1 MLKIK
6 NKAQPGFVILASTL
20 GIFVTVSF
28 FAFYLARFSSNESN
42 AGGNYIM
49 DIKARNLANTGIE
62 HGLQIVK
69 SSFSSFSSPVIGNF
83 NNGSYKVSLNTSVDE
98 NGSNLQYNHYGLLK
112 SEAEIGGVKRNA
124 RLIMSSYPDAFNL
137 AFYGGNTDGI
147 SFSTSST
154 INGDIYF
161 NGNIGS
167 ANLTSGKIAYTSIT
181 NPNGNSVFHGYP
193 LVDFP
198 NLDNSF
204 YQSLLS
210 TIDEY
215 YNSSSE
221 PMLIFDG
228 NNDYAAIQGLNYY
241 GSNAIAKLT
250 VSAWVKVPPDGGDW
264 AVVDFDRSEYYNC
277 VVGVPNGSASG
288 EGDRVGFHTRSTAN
302 GIKDMWGSTNIR
314 DNKWH
319 HIVWVYNNQEVY
331 DKKIYIDGQLDG
343 QQNAYPTNTNLGTNR
358 RRYGF
363 IGEGSEAGSYNAGRN
378 NTYFQGS
385 INKISIWKKA
395 FAANEISSLRNINDY
410 DDNDLVAYWP
420 MDEGLGNILYDKT
433 SNNYHSTTFNNPT
446 WSTRQNSGQ
455 ELVENQN
462 IILSSLN
469 NQNILEHSGTINFYN
484 CNINGPGKILILG
497 DVIFSGGSTLS
508 GNIDI
513 IVQGNIT
520 INNSTIGNSLINNCV
535 LYSNS
540 NISINGSV
548 VYGLIICNGNNL
560 NVIFSSTIYG
570 AVYTQ
575 SNNTEI
581 SSSTLTGSIV
591 SKYSLSLVNSS
602 LTKGSLPQIF
612 GTPYGFK
619 KMIIPGSYKEF

>member
-1 MLKIK
+1 MSKLK
-6 NKAQPGFVILASTL
+6 NKSQSGFVILASTL

-28 FAFYLARFSSNESN
+28 FAFYLARFASNEST

-49 DIKARNLANTGIE
+49 DIKARNLASTGLE
-62 HGLQIVK
+62 HGLQLVK

-83 NNGSYKVSLNTSVDE
+83 NNGSYKVTLNTSVDE
-98 NGSNLQYNHYGLLK
+98 NGSSLQYDHYGLLK

-137 AFYGGNTDGI
+137 TFYGGNNDGG
-147 SFSTSST
+147 SFNTSST

-167 ANLTSGKIAYTSIT
+167 VNLAPGKIAYTSIS
-181 NPNGNSVFHGYP
+181 NPSGNSVFHGSP

-198 NLDNSF
+198 TLDNSF
-204 YQSLLS
+204 YQNLLS
-210 TIDEY
+210 TVDQY

-228 NNDYAAIQGLNYY
+228 NNDYAAIQSLNYY
-241 GSNAIAKLT
+241 GSNAIGKLT
-250 VSAWVKVPPDGGDW
+250 VSAWVKVPADGGDW
-264 AVVDFDRSEYYNC
+264 SVVDFDRSEYYNC

-302 GIKDMWGSTNIR
+302 GIKDMWGNTNIR
-314 DNKWH
+314 DNNWH
-319 HIVWVYNNQEVY
+319 HIVWVYDKQEVY
-331 DKKIYIDGQLDG
+331 DKKIYVDGQLDG
-343 QQNAYPTNTNLGTNR
+343 QQNAYPTNTNLGTTR

-378 NTYFQGS
+378 NRYFQGS

-395 FAANEISSLRNINDY
+395 FTANEISSLQNINDY

-420 MDEGLGNILYDKT
+420 MDEGSGNILYDKT

-446 WSTRQNSGQ
+446 WGTRQNSGQ
-455 ELVENQN
+455 ELVENQT
-462 IILSSLN
+462 ITLSSLN
-469 NQNILEHSGTINFYN
+469 NQNTLEHNGTINFNN
-484 CNINGPGKILILG
+484 CTINGPGKILVSGNI
-497 DVIFSGGSTLS
+497 IFSGGSILS

-513 IVQGNIT
+513 IADGSIT
-520 INNSTIGNSLINNCV
+520 INGSTIGNSLTNNCV
-535 LYSNS
+535 LYTNS
-540 NISINGSV
+540 DISINGSIL
-548 VYGLIICNGNNL
+548 YGIIICNGNNL
-560 NVIFSSTIYG
+560 NVISSSTIYG
-570 AVYTQ
+570 AIYTQ
-575 SNNTEI
+575 SGNTVINN
-581 SSSTLTGSIV
+581 SSLTGSIV
-591 SKYSLSLVNSS
+591 SKFSLSLVNSN

-612 GTPYGFK
+612 GTSYGFK